1 MKGMGLL
8 FFALCFQLSA
18 FSQEMVVDLQHLVAV
33 EENQAVRMAA
43 EGTHQD
49 YLKKINDNVN
59 TVNTNVSSV
68 VAAQTLIYNAL
79 ANVNSALKDG
89 LMARQISR
97 TTADIVYYLNESM
110 TLAKDDPLL
119 LLVTTKIQ
127 NEFGPRATAMV
138 SDISGFILESDGNV
152 LADYNG
158 RDQLLRKVVQQLQI
172 LDGMAYG
179 TWKAIFWARERG
191 VLQTLNPFAAYINK
205 DRAFAAQIIQNA
217 KFLNK

>member
-1 MKGMGLL
+1 MKKIGLL
-8 FFALCFQLSA
+8 LFCICFRFAAL
-18 FSQEMVVDLQHLVAV
+18 SQEMVIDVQHLVAV

-97 TTADIVYYLNESM
+97 TTADIIYYLNESL

-119 LLVTTKIQ
+119 LLVTLKIQ

-138 SDISGFILESDGNV
+138 SDISAFILKSDGNV
-152 LADYNG
+152 LADFNG

-172 LDGMAYG
+172 LDGMAYS
-179 TWKAIFWARERG
+179 TWKSMFWARERG
-191 VLQTLNPFAAYINK
+191 VLRTLNPFDAYINK
-205 DRAFAAQIIQNA
+205 DRVFAAQIIQNA